1 MFGDDLLVGIGV
13 GSIHVGEFL
22 DNEVL
27 VEDFIEG
34 LCDELGGFLFTVVD

>member
-13 GSIHVGEFL
+13 GSIHVGYFL
-22 DNEVL
+22 DYEVL

-34 LCDELGGFLFTVVD
+34 LCDKLSGFLFTVMD